1 MDAILI
7 YFLKA
12 NGLLISFYLVYYFLL
27 RKETFFIK
35 SRYFLLFGLVASI
48 LLPLLTFTKT
58 VWVEPN
64 PIEMESAFSSVIPVS
79 NPILV
84 TSEISSSLNWNEI
97 MYSVYAL
104 ITIVL
109 FLKIII
115 ELLSFL
121 KFIRIGVRNINANY
135 ILLDHPENQNPFSF
149 FHYIVYNSSQFTT
162 AELQHI
168 LEHEKIHVLQKHSLD
183 VLLAKLFCVFF
194 WMNPIMWFYRKEMLQ
209 NLEYIAD
216 NFASLQ
222 VSNSVNYQ
230 KTLLKVV
237 LNQDQLTITNQFY
250 QSLIKKRIVMLNT
263 QKSNP
268 RKNWKYSFL
277 VPILVSF
284 ILVFQIE
291 TVAQIKK
298 YTTVLEVE
306 KPENNEEFSSIYN
319 SPYTD
324 NPDEKRLIVINGKPY
339 AKEDVMRKSFGKVSG
354 NSEIIKLTPTEGLAK
369 YGEKGKFGVVEF
381 PGNWKIIH
389 SSIANT
395 TDQTKIEEEKE
406 IEESGTIILTS
417 TLTKNF
423 TETEITQLEKKF
435 SNKKQQLN
443 ISNVKRNEKAEIT
456 TIKLSFDTNKTYN
469 RVTEILSEKP
479 INDIEIYVKTDPN
492 GEIAVGFVQK
502 KVATSHNESPIKP
515 NSKKLTYSSGGE
527 TFSGD
532 KLWIIN
538 GKEIISSELPLDA
551 MMVGNGGIRELSIHQ
566 SI

>member
-64 PIEMESAFSSVIPVS
+64 PIEMESTFSSVIPVS
-79 NPILV
+79 NQVLI
-84 TSEISSSLNWNEI
+84 TSEIPSSLNWNEI

-121 KFIRIGVRNINANY
+121 KFIRIGVRSINENY
-135 ILLDHPENQNPFSF
+135 ILIDHPENQNPFSF

-237 LNQDQLTITNQFY
+237 LNQHQLTITNQFY
-250 QSLIKKRIVMLNT
+250 QSLIKKRIVMLN
-263 QKSNP
+263 
-268 RKNWKYSFL
+268 KN
-277 VPILVSF
+277 
-284 ILVFQIE
+284 Q
-291 TVAQIKK
+291 
-298 YTTVLEVE
+298 
-306 KPENNEEFSSIYN
+306 
-319 SPYTD
+319 
-324 NPDEKRLIVINGKPY
+324 
-339 AKEDVMRKSFGKVSG
+339 
-354 NSEIIKLTPTEGLAK
+354 
-369 YGEKGKFGVVEF
+369 
-381 PGNWKIIH
+381 
-389 SSIANT
+389 
-395 TDQTKIEEEKE
+395 
-406 IEESGTIILTS
+406 
-417 TLTKNF
+417 
-423 TETEITQLEKKF
+423 
-435 SNKKQQLN
+435 SNKKN
-443 ISNVKRNEKAEIT
+443 
-456 TIKLSFDTNKTYN
+456 F
-469 RVTEILSEKP
+469 
-479 INDIEIYVKTDPN
+479 
-492 GEIAVGFVQK
+492 
-502 KVATSHNESPIKP
+502 
-515 NSKKLTYSSGGE
+515 
-527 TFSGD
+527 
-532 KLWIIN
+532 
-538 GKEIISSELPLDA
+538 
-551 MMVGNGGIRELSIHQ
+551 
-566 SI
+566 